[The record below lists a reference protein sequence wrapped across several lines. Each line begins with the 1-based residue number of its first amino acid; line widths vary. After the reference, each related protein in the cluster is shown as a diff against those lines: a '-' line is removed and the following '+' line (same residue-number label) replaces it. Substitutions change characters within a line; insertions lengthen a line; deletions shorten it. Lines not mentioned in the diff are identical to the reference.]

1 MIPLANPKKQVES
14 QKADLLEAIS
24 KVFDNCQFIVGDNVK
39 EAEDQYAAKC
49 GARFGIGVN
58 SGTDALVLALAA
70 CGVGKDDEV
79 ITVPYTFVAT
89 TEAILIRGARPVF
102 VDIEPDTFNID
113 VSSIEAKITP
123 RTRAILPVYLY
134 GQTCDTEA
142 ISDIAKRHGLKVI
155 ADAAQAIGAKRNG
168 VPIGKLADA
177 TCISFFPTK
186 NLGACGDAGMIITD
200 DPDTAETARTL
211 RFHGMKPG
219 TYYYERVGYNSR
231 LDEIQAAVLNVK
243 LPRLDEWNEKRRANA
258 GFYLDA
264 FRDTC
269 LKLPVSM
276 PGNYHIY
283 HQFTIRYAKRDR
295 LREMLAERGI
305 GSAVYY
311 PFPLHLQPCYS
322 FLNYREGDLPVTEA
336 TCKEVLSLP
345 VYPELTDEERNTVA
359 SGVME
364 CLNILEN

>member
-14 QKADLLEAIS
+14 QKRDLLEAIS
-24 KVFDNCQFIVGDNVK
+24 QVFDKCQFIVGDNVK
-39 EAEDQYAAKC
+39 EAEANYAAKC
-49 GARFGIGVN
+49 GASYGIGVN

-102 VDIEPDTFNID
+102 VDIEPGTFNID
-113 VSSIEAKITP
+113 VSQIEAKITP
-123 RTRAILPVYLY
+123 RTKAILPVYLY

-142 ISDIAKRHGLKVI
+142 IADIARRHGLKVI

-168 VPIGKLADA
+168 APIGRLADA

-186 NLGACGDAGMIITD
+186 NLGACGDAGMIVTD
-200 DPDTAETARTL
+200 CPETAETARSL

-231 LDEIQAAVLNVK
+231 LDELQAAVLNVK
-243 LPRLDEWNEKRRANA
+243 LPRLDEWNEKRRAHA
-258 GFYLDA
+258 RCYLEA
-264 FRDTC
+264 FSGTC
-269 LKLPVSM
+269 LQLPLEQ

-283 HQFTIRYAKRDR
+283 HQFTIRYPQRDR

-311 PFPLHLQPCYS
+311 PFPLHLQPCYG
-322 FLNYREGDLPVTEA
+322 FLGYREGDLPVTEA
-336 TCKEVLSLP
+336 ACKEVLSLP
-345 VYPELTDEERNTVA
+345 VYPELTDEEISAVA
-359 SGVME
+359 TGVRE
-364 CLNILEN
+364 CLSILES